1 MSRPRPIYLNL
12 VRIRL
17 PVPGMVSILH
27 RVSGAALFLF
37 IPFLLTLFEMS
48 LGSAQ
53 AYNRFKAVA
62 GHWAIKLVLIGLAWA
77 YFHHLLA
84 GVRHLALDLH
94 YGTDLA
100 PARATSW
107 AVLAGGVALALLFA
121 VVIW

>member
-1 MSRPRPIYLNL
+1 MSRPRPKYLNL

-17 PVPGMVSILH
+17 PVPGLVSIMH

-48 LGSAQ
+48 LDSAQ

-62 GHWAIKLVLIGLAWA
+62 GHWVIKLVLIGLAWA
-77 YFHHLLA
+77 YIHHLLA

-107 AVLAGGVALALLFA
+107 AVLAGGIALALIFA